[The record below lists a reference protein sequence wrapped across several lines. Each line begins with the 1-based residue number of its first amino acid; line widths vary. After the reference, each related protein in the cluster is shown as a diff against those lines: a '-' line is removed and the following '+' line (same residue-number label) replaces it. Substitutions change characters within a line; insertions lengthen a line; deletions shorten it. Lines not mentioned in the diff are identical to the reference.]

1 RDLVVVRFVGLA
13 EIGGVRVRNRTLL
26 AHPRERGARVE
37 SAGERDADL
46 LAGGQGLQDGR
57 HRASGIRDQ
66 ESGTR
71 ESKGA
76 NRGFY
81 DSVQL
86 RALIPDA
93 RSPMPSFDVMCEP
106 NAVELKNA
114 VDTANK
120 EIANRYDFKGSDARI
135 ELKEKEKE
143 VTLYADDDFKL
154 GQVRDVLYGKMA
166 KRSVDTRFLKAE
178 DAEKIGGDKVKQ
190 KMVVRSGVEIE
201 LAKRIVKMLKDAKL
215 KVTASIQGDA
225 VRVSGAKKDDLQSAI
240 QLVRGGVTEVPL
252 SYQNFRD

>member
-1 RDLVVVRFVGLA
+1 
-13 EIGGVRVRNRTLL
+13 
-26 AHPRERGARVE
+26 
-37 SAGERDADL
+37 
-46 LAGGQGLQDGR
+46 
-57 HRASGIRDQ
+57 
-66 ESGTR
+66 
-71 ESKGA
+71 
-76 NRGFY
+76 
-81 DSVQL
+81 
-86 RALIPDA
+86 
-93 RSPMPSFDVMCEP
+93 MPSFDIMCEP

-166 KRSVDTRFLKAE
+166 KRNVDTRFLKAE
-178 DAEKIGGDKVKQ
+178 DAEKIGGDKMKQ
-190 KMVVRSGVEIE
+190 KMAVRSGVETE

-215 KVTASIQGDA
+215 KVTASIQGDV